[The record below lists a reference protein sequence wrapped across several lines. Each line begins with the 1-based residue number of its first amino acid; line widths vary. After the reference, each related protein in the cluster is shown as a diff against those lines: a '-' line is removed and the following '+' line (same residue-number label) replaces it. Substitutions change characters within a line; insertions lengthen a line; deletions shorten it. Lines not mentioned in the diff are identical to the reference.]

1 MMDSKVDKTKE
12 KSSLNHF
19 KIDIRAYTM
28 VLALLGIWVIFTIL
42 TGGDFL
48 SSRNLSMLTRQMSI
62 TAILATGMVLVI
74 VAGHIDLSVGSV
86 AGFTGAIA
94 AILQVIY
101 HWNTVPTIIV
111 TLLAGLVIGAWQG
124 FWIAYRRVPAF
135 IVTLS
140 SMLIFRG
147 GILLITKGI
156 TISPLKQDFGVI
168 GQGYIPPLLSI
179 ILGAAA
185 AIIFIIMDLNNRKSR
200 IKYGLT
206 VSNWSME
213 IFKIIGILTLI
224 ALFTGVMI
232 SYEGIPVPVLIVLV
246 LVLALTFVANNTTFG
261 RYVYAIGGN
270 KEAAAYSG
278 INIVKT
284 NMIIFLIMGVLS
296 AIAGIVLT
304 SRLNAA
310 TTSAG
315 NLFELDAIASA
326 IIGGTST
333 LGGEGTV
340 PGAILGALIMASIDN
355 GMSLMN
361 IDYSIL
367 TIVKGLVLV
376 LAVWVDISTKKRG

>member
-1 MMDSKVDKTKE
+1 MIQSKAKSEAVE
-12 KSSLNHF
+12 KRKLN
-19 KIDIRAYTM
+19 IDIRAYTM
-28 VLALLGIWVIFTIL
+28 ILALLGIWVIFTVL
-42 TGGDFL
+42 THGDFL
-48 SSRNLSMLTRQMSI
+48 SSRNLSMLARQMSI

-86 AGFTGAIA
+86 AGFTGAVA

-101 HWNTVPTIIV
+101 HWNTIPTIII
-111 TLLAGLVIGAWQG
+111 TLLVGLIIGIWQG
-124 FWIAYRRVPAF
+124 FWIAYRKVPAF

-140 SMLIFRG
+140 SMLVFRG
-147 GILLITKGI
+147 GILLITKGV
-156 TISPLKQDFGVI
+156 TISPLHQDFGII
-168 GQGYIPPLLSI
+168 GQGYIPPSLSI
-179 ILGAAA
+179 ALGVIASLAY
-185 AIIFIIMDLNNRKSR
+185 IIIDINNRNSR
-200 IKYGLT
+200 IKYGLS
-206 VSNWSME
+206 VPSLSVE
-213 IFKIIGILTLI
+213 ISKIVGVIVLI
-224 ALFTGVMI
+224 SLFTGVMI

-246 LVLALTFVANNTTFG
+246 LVLLLTFVANNTTFG

-270 KEAAAYSG
+270 KEAAVYSG
-278 INIVKT
+278 INVVKT
-284 NMIIFLIMGVLS
+284 NMTIFLIMGILS

-326 IIGGTST
+326 IIGGAST

-376 LAVWVDISTKKRG
+376 IAVWVDISTKKRG

>member
-1 MMDSKVDKTKE
+1 MIDSKISLDIEDKRK
-12 KSSLNHF
+12 F
-19 KIDIRAYTM
+19 KFDIRAYTM
-28 VLALLGIWVIFTIL
+28 IFALLGIWVIFTFL
-42 TGGDFL
+42 TNGDFL
-48 SSRNLSMLTRQMSI
+48 SSRNLSMLARQMSI

-101 HWNTVPTIIV
+101 HWNTTSTIIV
-111 TLLAGLVIGAWQG
+111 TLLAGLLIGTWQG
-124 FWIAYRRVPAF
+124 FWIAYRKVPAF

-140 SMLIFRG
+140 SMLVFRG
-147 GILLITKGI
+147 GILLITKGV
-156 TISPLKQDFGVI
+156 TISPLHKDFGII
-168 GQGYIPPLLSI
+168 GQGYIPPILSVV
-179 ILGAAA
+179 LGIVAALA
-185 AIIFIIMDLNNRKSR
+185 FVAMDLNKRKSR
-200 IKYGLT
+200 IKYGLSVT
-206 VSNWSME
+206 NLGIE
-213 IFKIIGILTLI
+213 ISKIIGVI
-224 ALFTGVMI
+224 ALITLFVAIMI
-232 SYEGIPVPVLIVLV
+232 SYEGIPVPVLLV
-246 LVLALTFVANNTTFG
+246 LILVLILTFVANNTTFG

-270 KEAAAYSG
+270 KEAAVYSG
-278 INIVKT
+278 INVVRT

-326 IIGGTST
+326 IIGGAST

-361 IDYSIL
+361 IDYSVL

-376 LAVWVDISTKKRG
+376 FAVWVDISTKKRG